1 MVSQGMGLF
10 WQHISFRSSWE
21 HWCWKVGPSQQEVFP
36 ISEKSV
42 VQRSGEVKEEKK
54 KKKIEK
60 EEATLILTGTSHC
73 QDCRSW
79 NTVLPGQ
86 VQSTELQ
93 GCQPSSSS
101 PPTVQ
106 VLKAHSPEDTI
117 QGEFPPVLFFPSLG
131 SVQNLHRLLRAAEP
145 RLLTKV
151 ERTAI

>member
-1 MVSQGMGLF
+1 MLESRT
-10 WQHISFRSSWE
+10 ISARS
-21 HWCWKVGPSQQEVFP
+21 
-36 ISEKSV
+36 ISNKREIS
-42 VQRSGEVKEEKK
+42 RSKKWGGEGGKKK

-79 NTVLPGQ
+79 NTVLPGR

-151 ERTAI
+151 ELTAI